1 MILGVLMLVAH
12 AAGLCL
18 SQEGVTMS
26 TEGLITMLVAW
37 MYITGSV
44 VYFFAKLLRKSHEEK
59 KRGE

>member
-1 MILGVLMLVAH
+1 
-12 AAGLCL
+12 
-18 SQEGVTMS
+18 MS